1 MKNTIN
7 TDIYTC
13 KYLTPPQF
21 DDVILFSDGTALTGL
36 IFENSFDCKK
46 FSVAERK
53 DLPVFD
59 KAKRWLDEYF
69 SGKNPPVDFPVKSFA
84 SSPFRARVYRLLSE
98 IPYGKIVTYGDIAR
112 TLAEQSGG
120 KMSAQAVGGAVGSNR
135 LCIIIPCH
143 RVVGANGA
151 MVGFGGG
158 INNKIALLNLE
169 KTATK

>member
-1 MKNTIN
+1 M
-7 TDIYTC
+7 
-13 KYLTPPQF
+13 
-21 DDVILFSDGTALTGL
+21 
-36 IFENSFDCKK
+36 
-46 FSVAERK
+46 
-53 DLPVFD
+53 PVFD

-84 SSPFRARVYRLLSE
+84 SSPFRARVYHLLSE
-98 IPYGKIVTYGDIAR
+98 IPYGEIVTYGDIAR
-112 TLAEQSGG
+112 TLAKQSGG

-169 KTATK
+169 KTATE

>member
-53 DLPVFD
+53 DLLVFD

-69 SGKNPPVDFPVKSFA
+69 SGKNPPVDFPVKLFA
-84 SSPFRARVYRLLSE
+84 SSPF
-98 IPYGKIVTYGDIAR
+98 
-112 TLAEQSGG
+112 
-120 KMSAQAVGGAVGSNR
+120 
-135 LCIIIPCH
+135 
-143 RVVGANGA
+143 
-151 MVGFGGG
+151 
-158 INNKIALLNLE
+158 
-169 KTATK
+169 

>member
-1 MKNTIN
+1 MKTTIN

-36 IFENSFDCKK
+36 IFENSFDCQK

-98 IPYGKIVTYGDIAR
+98 IP
-112 TLAEQSGG
+112 
-120 KMSAQAVGGAVGSNR
+120 
-135 LCIIIPCH
+135 
-143 RVVGANGA
+143 
-151 MVGFGGG
+151 
-158 INNKIALLNLE
+158 
-169 KTATK
+169 